1 MIPTLRI
8 TKIAAL
14 LALSL
19 ALTNN
24 VHGGGLKAES
34 QAAIQ
39 NFRAADPGLRRFF
52 SNSAGYAILPSV
64 GEGGFIIAGK
74 HGDGLLYERGKVT
87 GKVTMSA
94 VTVGAQAG
102 GGKFSEIIFFE
113 TNAALRSFKESNFA
127 MSATAKASIAAS
139 GVAARAKYE
148 QGVAVFT
155 LPKSGAMVAA
165 AVGGQKFK
173 FEPFE

>member
-1 MIPTLRI
+1 MINTLRI

-14 LALSL
+14 LALAL
-19 ALTNN
+19 AVT
-24 VHGGGLKAES
+24 VPAHAGGLKAAS
-34 QAAIQ
+34 QEAVQ
-39 NFRAADPGLRRFF
+39 NFKQADPSLSKFF
-52 SNSAGYAILPSV
+52 RNSVGYAILPSV
-64 GEGGFIIAGK
+64 GEGGLIIAGK
-74 HGDGLLYERGKVT
+74 HGDGLLYEKGKVT

-94 VTVGAQAG
+94 VTIGAQVG
-102 GGKFSEIIFFE
+102 GGKFSEVIFFE
-113 TNAALRSFKESNFA
+113 TNAALNSFKGSNYE
-127 MSATAKASIAAS
+127 MSAAAKASIAAS

-173 FEPFE
+173 FEPIQ